1 MPMQALPM
9 TSAASW
15 LRAFERTCRYWEI
28 DREGQCALNKRP
40 YRIELVGVT
49 CDAGLAV
56 ARGVWRKL
64 RSAFPLT
71 ACCED

>member
-1 MPMQALPM
+1 MQREC
-9 TSAASW
+9 SYASDD
-15 LRAFERTCRYWEI
+15 ACRYWEI
-28 DREGQCALNKRP
+28 ETNGQCAQNKRP

-64 RSAFPLT
+64 R
-71 ACCED
+71 

>member
-1 MPMQALPM
+1 MCGFA
-9 TSAASW
+9 
-15 LRAFERTCRYWEI
+15 CRYWEI
-28 DREGQCALNKRP
+28 DREGQCTKNKRP

-64 RSAFPLT
+64 RL
-71 ACCED
+71 ACLCSVLHMPF